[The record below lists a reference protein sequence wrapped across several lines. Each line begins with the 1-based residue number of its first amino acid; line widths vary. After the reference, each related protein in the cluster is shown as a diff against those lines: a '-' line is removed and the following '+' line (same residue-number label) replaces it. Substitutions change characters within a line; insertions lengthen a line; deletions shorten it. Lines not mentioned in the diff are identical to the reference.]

1 MMEANH
7 VLSIKVPATHTD
19 LFQPLDISVNKPAK
33 AFISGKYQQWYADRV
48 ADQLT
53 RGIIAQNVKVDIRL
67 SVVKPLHAQW
77 IVDLYYHMQ
86 KRSSKEMIRKGFKAA
101 LVREAF
107 DQAEALTQ
115 VAENPFLDVELDI
128 VDDDV

>member
-1 MMEANH
+1 MWH
-7 VLSIKVPATHTD
+7 SFL
-19 LFQPLDISVNKPAK
+19 L
-33 AFISGKYQQWYADRV
+33 
-48 ADQLT
+48 QLT

-128 VDDDV
+128 VDDDVW